1 VSPTGRTQFIII
13 SPDAAIIESEAAYLD
28 TVRQLDDEDK
38 LVGDPLTVARVA
50 RITGRLVSIAVADFP
65 ASADW
70 KWSVAI
76 VDDAETVNA
85 WCMAGGR
92 MAVYTG
98 LFDQLELTD
107 DEFAQIMGHEISHA
121 LANHT
126 AERMS
131 RAMATAAG
139 VAVIGAAS
147 DNSGAAIAGAAVL
160 ANVALT
166 LPNSRD
172 AENEADVMGMV
183 LATKAGYDPEAA
195 VTLWQK
201 MGDLSDERPAEFLS
215 THPRP
220 RKSAGRAQCHD
231 PPDAGDQSRSDQGAD
246 SPGHDRS
253 IRRSPTPDLL
263 PDGVEEVQVVLIL
276 VEDIDND
283 LLLRPAH
290 HVVVLAALRE
300 VHLGA
305 EEASSLST
313 TISDAN
319 RRHRVAGDDL
329 PAPHR

>member
-1 VSPTGRTQFIII
+1 MCRNKTIMRVRYWALIAVWMLLSSCAVSPTGRTQFIII
-13 SPDAAIIESEAAYLD
+13 SPDAAIIESEAAYMD

-50 RITGRLVSIAVADFP
+50 RITGRLVSIAVADFST
-65 ASADW
+65 SAGW

-76 VDDAETVNA
+76 VDDVETVNA

-98 LFDQLELTD
+98 LFDKLELTD

-131 RAMATAAG
+131 RAMATATG
-139 VAVIGAAS
+139 MAVIGAAS
-147 DNSGAAIAGAAVL
+147 DNSSVAMAGASVL

-201 MGDLSDERPAEFLS
+201 MGDLNDERPAEFLS
-215 THPRP
+215 THPAPENR
-220 RKSAGRAQCHD
+220 Q
-231 PPDAGDQSRSDQGAD
+231 
-246 SPGHDRS
+246 
-253 IRRSPTPDLL
+253 
-263 PDGVEEVQVVLIL
+263 
-276 VEDIDND
+276 
-283 LLLRPAH
+283 
-290 HVVVLAALRE
+290 AALNVMIPRMLE
-300 VHLGA
+300 INPNRTKAPIHPV
-305 EEASSLST
+305 
-313 TISDAN
+313 TIV
-319 RRHRVAGDDL
+319 R
-329 PAPHR
+329 

>member
-1 VSPTGRTQFIII
+1 M
-13 SPDAAIIESEAAYLD
+13 D

-38 LVGDPLTVARVA
+38 LVGDRLTVARVA
-50 RITGRLVSIAVADFP
+50 RITGRLVSIAVADFST
-65 ASADW
+65 SAGW

-98 LFDQLELTD
+98 LFDKLELTD

-131 RAMATAAG
+131 RAIATSTG
-139 VAVIGAAS
+139 MAVIGAAS
-147 DNSGAAIAGAAVL
+147 DNSSVAMASASML

-201 MGDLSDERPAEFLS
+201 MGDLNDGRPAEFLS
-215 THPRP
+215 THPAPENR
-220 RKSAGRAQCHD
+220 Q
-231 PPDAGDQSRSDQGAD
+231 
-246 SPGHDRS
+246 
-253 IRRSPTPDLL
+253 
-263 PDGVEEVQVVLIL
+263 
-276 VEDIDND
+276 
-283 LLLRPAH
+283 
-290 HVVVLAALRE
+290 AALNVMIPRMLQINPDRTKAPIHP
-300 VHLGA
+300 V
-305 EEASSLST
+305 
-313 TISDAN
+313 TI
-319 RRHRVAGDDL
+319 VQ
-329 PAPHR
+329 

>member
-1 VSPTGRTQFIII
+1 MRRSSILNGTERWIILAVWVLLSSCAVSPTGRTQFIII
-13 SPDAAIIESEAAYLD
+13 SPDAAIVESEAAYLD

-38 LVGDPLTVARVA
+38 LVDDPLTVARVA

-76 VDDAETVNA
+76 VDDTETVNA

-98 LFDQLELTD
+98 LFDQLKLTE

-131 RAMATAAG
+131 QAMATAAG

-147 DNSGAAIAGAAVL
+147 DNSGAAMVGAAVL

-166 LPNSRD
+166 LPNSRE

-183 LATKAGYDPEAA
+183 IATKAGYDPEAA

-201 MGDLSDERPAEFLS
+201 MGDVSDERPAEFLS
-215 THPRP
+215 THPAPENR
-220 RKSAGRAQCHD
+220 Q
-231 PPDAGDQSRSDQGAD
+231 
-246 SPGHDRS
+246 
-253 IRRSPTPDLL
+253 
-263 PDGVEEVQVVLIL
+263 
-276 VEDIDND
+276 
-283 LLLRPAH
+283 
-290 HVVVLAALRE
+290 AALNAMIPRMLE
-300 VHLGA
+300 INPTRTKAPIHPV
-305 EEASSLST
+305 
-313 TISDAN
+313 TI
-319 RRHRVAGDDL
+319 VQ
-329 PAPHR
+329 

>member
-1 VSPTGRTQFIII
+1 MASLFTHELLTNEELGVLAQPNAQRHCTALSKLTRLITGLMLVTLVGCATSPTGRTQFILI
-13 SPDAAIIESEAAYLD
+13 SPDAAIIESETAYLD
-28 TVRQLDDEDK
+28 TVRQLEDDDK
-38 LVGDPLTVARVA
+38 LVNDPLSVARVA
-50 RITGRLVSIAVADFP
+50 RITGRLVSIAIADYP
-65 ASADW
+65 ESADW

-139 VAVIGAAS
+139 VAVVGAAS
-147 DNSGAAIAGAAVL
+147 DNSGAAMAGAAL
-160 ANVALT
+160 IANVALT

-172 AENEADVMGMV
+172 AENEADILGMV

-201 MGDLSDERPAEFLS
+201 MGDLSDDRPAEFLS
-215 THPRP
+215 THPAPENR
-220 RKSAGRAQCHD
+220 Q
-231 PPDAGDQSRSDQGAD
+231 
-246 SPGHDRS
+246 
-253 IRRSPTPDLL
+253 
-263 PDGVEEVQVVLIL
+263 
-276 VEDIDND
+276 
-283 LLLRPAH
+283 
-290 HVVVLAALRE
+290 AALNAMIPHMLKINPSRDKAPIHP
-300 VHLGA
+300 V
-305 EEASSLST
+305 
-313 TISDAN
+313 TI
-319 RRHRVAGDDL
+319 VQ
-329 PAPHR
+329 

>member
-1 VSPTGRTQFIII
+1 LASLFTHELLTNEELRVLAQPNAKRHCTVLSKLTRLITGLMLVTLVGCATSPTGRTQFILI
-13 SPDAAIIESEAAYLD
+13 SPDAAIIESETAYLD
-28 TVRQLDDEDK
+28 TVRQLEDDDK
-38 LVGDPLTVARVA
+38 LVNDPLSVARVA
-50 RITGRLVSIAVADFP
+50 RITGRLVSIAIADYP
-65 ASADW
+65 ESANW

-139 VAVIGAAS
+139 VAMVGAAS
-147 DNSGAAIAGAAVL
+147 DNSGAAMAGAAL
-160 ANVALT
+160 IANVALT

-172 AENEADVMGMV
+172 AENEADILGMV

-201 MGDLSDERPAEFLS
+201 MGDLSDDRPAEFLS
-215 THPRP
+215 THPAPENR
-220 RKSAGRAQCHD
+220 Q
-231 PPDAGDQSRSDQGAD
+231 
-246 SPGHDRS
+246 
-253 IRRSPTPDLL
+253 
-263 PDGVEEVQVVLIL
+263 
-276 VEDIDND
+276 
-283 LLLRPAH
+283 
-290 HVVVLAALRE
+290 AALNAMIPHMLKINPSRDKAPIHP
-300 VHLGA
+300 V
-305 EEASSLST
+305 
-313 TISDAN
+313 TI
-319 RRHRVAGDDL
+319 VQ
-329 PAPHR
+329 

>member
-1 VSPTGRTQFIII
+1 MCRGKITMCTRYWALLAVWMLLSSCAVSPTGRTQFIII
-13 SPDAAIIESEAAYLD
+13 SPDAAIIESEAAYMD
-28 TVRQLDDEDK
+28 AVRQLDDEDK

-50 RITGRLVSIAVADFP
+50 RITGRLVSIAVADFST
-65 ASADW
+65 SAGW

-98 LFDQLELTD
+98 LFDKLELTD

-139 VAVIGAAS
+139 MAVIAAAS
-147 DNSGAAIAGAAVL
+147 DNSSVAMAGASVL

-195 VTLWQK
+195 VALWQK
-201 MGDLSDERPAEFLS
+201 MGDLNDGRPAEFLS
-215 THPRP
+215 THP
-220 RKSAGRAQCHD
+220 
-231 PPDAGDQSRSDQGAD
+231 
-246 SPGHDRS
+246 
-253 IRRSPTPDLL
+253 TP
-263 PDGVEEVQVVLIL
+263 ENRQ
-276 VEDIDND
+276 
-283 LLLRPAH
+283 
-290 HVVVLAALRE
+290 AALNVMIPRMLE
-300 VHLGA
+300 INPDRTKAPIHPV
-305 EEASSLST
+305 
-313 TISDAN
+313 TIV
-319 RRHRVAGDDL
+319 R
-329 PAPHR
+329 

>member
-1 VSPTGRTQFIII
+1 MCRDKIIMRTRYWALLAVWMLLSSCAVSPTGRPQFIII
-13 SPDAAIIESEAAYLD
+13 SPDAAIIESEAAYMD

-38 LVGDPLTVARVA
+38 LVGDPLTVTRVA
-50 RITGRLVSIAVADFP
+50 RITGRLVSIAVTDFST
-65 ASADW
+65 SADW

-98 LFDQLELTD
+98 LFDKLELTD

-131 RAMATAAG
+131 RAMATATG
-139 VAVIGAAS
+139 MAVIGAAS
-147 DNSGAAIAGAAVL
+147 DNSSVAMAGASVL

-183 LATKAGYDPEAA
+183 LASKAGYDPEAA

-201 MGDLSDERPAEFLS
+201 MGDLNDERPAEFLS
-215 THPRP
+215 THPAPENR
-220 RKSAGRAQCHD
+220 Q
-231 PPDAGDQSRSDQGAD
+231 
-246 SPGHDRS
+246 
-253 IRRSPTPDLL
+253 
-263 PDGVEEVQVVLIL
+263 
-276 VEDIDND
+276 
-283 LLLRPAH
+283 
-290 HVVVLAALRE
+290 AALNVMIPRMLE
-300 VHLGA
+300 INPDRTKAPIHPV
-305 EEASSLST
+305 
-313 TISDAN
+313 TI
-319 RRHRVAGDDL
+319 VQ
-329 PAPHR
+329 

>member
-1 VSPTGRTQFIII
+1 MRRSSILKGTKRWIILAVWVLLSSCAVSPTGRTQFIII
-13 SPDAAIIESEAAYLD
+13 SPDAAIVESEAAYLD
-28 TVRQLDDEDK
+28 TVRELDNEDK

-65 ASADW
+65 ERADW

-76 VDDAETVNA
+76 VDDTETVNA

-98 LFDQLELTD
+98 LFDQLKLTD

-147 DNSGAAIAGAAVL
+147 DNSGAAVVGAAVL

-166 LPNSRD
+166 LPNSRE

-183 LATKAGYDPEAA
+183 IATKAGYDPEAA

-201 MGDLSDERPAEFLS
+201 MGDMSDERPAEFLS
-215 THPRP
+215 THPAPENR
-220 RKSAGRAQCHD
+220 Q
-231 PPDAGDQSRSDQGAD
+231 
-246 SPGHDRS
+246 
-253 IRRSPTPDLL
+253 
-263 PDGVEEVQVVLIL
+263 
-276 VEDIDND
+276 
-283 LLLRPAH
+283 
-290 HVVVLAALRE
+290 AALNAMIPRMLE
-300 VHLGA
+300 INPSRTKAPIHPV
-305 EEASSLST
+305 
-313 TISDAN
+313 TI
-319 RRHRVAGDDL
+319 VQ
-329 PAPHR
+329 

>member
-1 VSPTGRTQFIII
+1 MCRGKITMCTRYWALLAVWMLLSSCAVSPTGRTQFIII
-13 SPDAAIIESEAAYLD
+13 SPDAAIIESEAAYMD
-28 TVRQLDDEDK
+28 AVRQLDDEDK

-50 RITGRLVSIAVADFP
+50 RITGRLVSIAVADFST
-65 ASADW
+65 SAGW

-98 LFDQLELTD
+98 LFDKLELTD

-131 RAMATAAG
+131 RAMATATG
-139 VAVIGAAS
+139 MAVIGAAS
-147 DNSGAAIAGAAVL
+147 DHSSVAMAGASVL

-201 MGDLSDERPAEFLS
+201 MGDLNDERPAEFLT
-215 THPRP
+215 THPAPENR
-220 RKSAGRAQCHD
+220 Q
-231 PPDAGDQSRSDQGAD
+231 
-246 SPGHDRS
+246 
-253 IRRSPTPDLL
+253 
-263 PDGVEEVQVVLIL
+263 
-276 VEDIDND
+276 
-283 LLLRPAH
+283 
-290 HVVVLAALRE
+290 AALNVMIPRMLE
-300 VHLGA
+300 INPNRTKAPIHPV
-305 EEASSLST
+305 
-313 TISDAN
+313 TIV
-319 RRHRVAGDDL
+319 R
-329 PAPHR
+329 

>member
-1 VSPTGRTQFIII
+1 MCRDKIIMRTRSWALLAVWMLLSSCAVSPTGRTQFIII
-13 SPDAAIIESEAAYLD
+13 SPDAAIIESEAAYMD

-50 RITGRLVSIAVADFP
+50 RITGRLVSIAVTDFST
-65 ASADW
+65 SADW

-98 LFDQLELTD
+98 LFDKLELTD

-131 RAMATAAG
+131 RAMATATG
-139 VAVIGAAS
+139 MAVIGAAS
-147 DNSGAAIAGAAVL
+147 DNSSVAMAGASVL

-201 MGDLSDERPAEFLS
+201 MGDLNDERPAEFLS
-215 THPRP
+215 THPAPQNR
-220 RKSAGRAQCHD
+220 Q
-231 PPDAGDQSRSDQGAD
+231 
-246 SPGHDRS
+246 
-253 IRRSPTPDLL
+253 
-263 PDGVEEVQVVLIL
+263 
-276 VEDIDND
+276 
-283 LLLRPAH
+283 
-290 HVVVLAALRE
+290 AALNVMIPRMLE
-300 VHLGA
+300 INPDRTKAPIHPV
-305 EEASSLST
+305 
-313 TISDAN
+313 TI
-319 RRHRVAGDDL
+319 VQ
-329 PAPHR
+329 

>member
-13 SPDAAIIESEAAYLD
+13 SPDAAIIESEAAYMD

-50 RITGRLVSIAVADFP
+50 RITGRLVFIAVTDFST
-65 ASADW
+65 SADW

-98 LFDQLELTD
+98 LFDKLELTD

-131 RAMATAAG
+131 RAMATATG
-139 VAVIGAAS
+139 MAVIGAAS
-147 DNSGAAIAGAAVL
+147 DNSSVAMTGASVL

-201 MGDLSDERPAEFLS
+201 MGDLNDERPAEFLS
-215 THPRP
+215 THPAPENR
-220 RKSAGRAQCHD
+220 Q
-231 PPDAGDQSRSDQGAD
+231 
-246 SPGHDRS
+246 
-253 IRRSPTPDLL
+253 
-263 PDGVEEVQVVLIL
+263 
-276 VEDIDND
+276 
-283 LLLRPAH
+283 
-290 HVVVLAALRE
+290 AALNVMIPRMLE
-300 VHLGA
+300 INPDRTKAPIHPV
-305 EEASSLST
+305 
-313 TISDAN
+313 TI
-319 RRHRVAGDDL
+319 VQ
-329 PAPHR
+329 

>member
-1 VSPTGRTQFIII
+1 MNSLVIQRALTALTLCWLVGCAVSPTGRSQFILI

-38 LVGDPLTVARVA
+38 LVDDPQTVARVA
-50 RITGRLVSIAVADFP
+50 RITGRLVSIAVSEFP
-65 ASADW
+65 ESADW
-70 KWSVAI
+70 KCSVAI
-76 VDDAETVNA
+76 VDDADTVNA

-98 LFDQLELTD
+98 LFDQLDLTD

-147 DNSGAAIAGAAVL
+147 DNSGAAMAGAAVI

-166 LPNSRD
+166 LPNSRE

-183 LATKAGYDPEAA
+183 LATQAGYDPEAA

-201 MGDLSDERPAEFLS
+201 MGDLNDERPAEFLS
-215 THPRP
+215 THPAPENR
-220 RKSAGRAQCHD
+220 Q
-231 PPDAGDQSRSDQGAD
+231 
-246 SPGHDRS
+246 
-253 IRRSPTPDLL
+253 
-263 PDGVEEVQVVLIL
+263 
-276 VEDIDND
+276 
-283 LLLRPAH
+283 
-290 HVVVLAALRE
+290 AALNAMIPRMLE
-300 VHLGA
+300 INPDRAKAPIHPV
-305 EEASSLST
+305 
-313 TISDAN
+313 TIV
-319 RRHRVAGDDL
+319 R
-329 PAPHR
+329 

>member
-1 VSPTGRTQFIII
+1 MLTSPVRPSPYRLILIVLVSLLAGCATSPTGRTQFILI
-13 SPDAAIIESEAAYLD
+13 SPDAAIPESEAAYLD

-38 LVGDPLTVARVA
+38 LVNDPLTVARVA
-50 RITGRLVSIAVADFP
+50 RITGRLVSIAVDDFP
-65 ASADW
+65 ESADW

-76 VDDAETVNA
+76 VDDTETVNA

-98 LFDQLELTD
+98 LFDQLKLTD

-139 VAVIGAAS
+139 VAVVGAAS
-147 DNSGAAIAGAAVL
+147 DNSGAAMAGAAVL

-195 VTLWQK
+195 ITLWQK

-215 THPRP
+215 THPAPSKRMDNLRKLVPKMMPYYEAKGERP
-220 RKSAGRAQCHD
+220 VY
-231 PPDAGDQSRSDQGAD
+231 PLRSG
-246 SPGHDRS
+246 
-253 IRRSPTPDLL
+253 
-263 PDGVEEVQVVLIL
+263 
-276 VEDIDND
+276 
-283 LLLRPAH
+283 
-290 HVVVLAALRE
+290 
-300 VHLGA
+300 
-305 EEASSLST
+305 
-313 TISDAN
+313 
-319 RRHRVAGDDL
+319 
-329 PAPHR
+329 

>member
-1 VSPTGRTQFIII
+1 MASLFTHELLTNEELGVLAQPNAQRHCTALSKLTRLITGLMLVTLVGCATSPTGRTQFILI
-13 SPDAAIIESEAAYLD
+13 SPDAAIIESETAYLD
-28 TVRQLDDEDK
+28 TVRQLEDDDK
-38 LVGDPLTVARVA
+38 LVNDPLSVARVA
-50 RITGRLVSIAVADFP
+50 RITGRLVSIAIADYP
-65 ASADW
+65 ESADW

-139 VAVIGAAS
+139 VAMVGAAS
-147 DNSGAAIAGAAVL
+147 DNSGAAMAGAAL
-160 ANVALT
+160 IANVALT

-172 AENEADVMGMV
+172 AENEADILGMV

-201 MGDLSDERPAEFLS
+201 MGDLSDDRPAEFLS
-215 THPRP
+215 THPAPENR
-220 RKSAGRAQCHD
+220 Q
-231 PPDAGDQSRSDQGAD
+231 
-246 SPGHDRS
+246 
-253 IRRSPTPDLL
+253 
-263 PDGVEEVQVVLIL
+263 
-276 VEDIDND
+276 
-283 LLLRPAH
+283 
-290 HVVVLAALRE
+290 AALNAMIPHMLKINPSRHKAPIHP
-300 VHLGA
+300 V
-305 EEASSLST
+305 
-313 TISDAN
+313 TI
-319 RRHRVAGDDL
+319 VQ
-329 PAPHR
+329 

>member
-1 VSPTGRTQFIII
+1 MLAQPNAQRHCTVLSKLTRLITGLMLVTLVGCATSPTGRTQFILI
-13 SPDAAIIESEAAYLD
+13 SPDAAIIESETAYLD
-28 TVRQLDDEDK
+28 TVRQLEDDDK
-38 LVGDPLTVARVA
+38 LVNDPLSVARVA
-50 RITGRLVSIAVADFP
+50 RITGRLVSIAIADYP
-65 ASADW
+65 ESADW

-139 VAVIGAAS
+139 VAVVGAAS
-147 DNSGAAIAGAAVL
+147 DNSGAAMAGAAL
-160 ANVALT
+160 IANVALT

-172 AENEADVMGMV
+172 AENEADIMGMV

-201 MGDLSDERPAEFLS
+201 MGDLSDDRPAEFLS
-215 THPRP
+215 THPAPENR
-220 RKSAGRAQCHD
+220 Q
-231 PPDAGDQSRSDQGAD
+231 
-246 SPGHDRS
+246 
-253 IRRSPTPDLL
+253 
-263 PDGVEEVQVVLIL
+263 
-276 VEDIDND
+276 
-283 LLLRPAH
+283 
-290 HVVVLAALRE
+290 AALNAMIPHMLKINPSRDKAPIHP
-300 VHLGA
+300 V
-305 EEASSLST
+305 
-313 TISDAN
+313 TIV
-319 RRHRVAGDDL
+319 R
-329 PAPHR
+329 

>member
-1 VSPTGRTQFIII
+1 MASLFTHELLTNEELGVLAQPNAQRHCTVLSKLTRLITGLMLVTLVGCATSPTGRTQFILI
-13 SPDAAIIESEAAYLD
+13 SPDAAIIESETAYLD
-28 TVRQLDDEDK
+28 TVRQLEDDDK
-38 LVGDPLTVARVA
+38 LVSDPLSVARVA
-50 RITGRLVSIAVADFP
+50 RITGRLVSIAIADYP
-65 ASADW
+65 ESADW

-139 VAVIGAAS
+139 VAMVGAAS
-147 DNSGAAIAGAAVL
+147 DNSGAAMAGAAL
-160 ANVALT
+160 IANVALT

-172 AENEADVMGMV
+172 AENEADILGMV

-201 MGDLSDERPAEFLS
+201 MGDLSDDRPAEFLS
-215 THPRP
+215 THPAPENR
-220 RKSAGRAQCHD
+220 Q
-231 PPDAGDQSRSDQGAD
+231 
-246 SPGHDRS
+246 
-253 IRRSPTPDLL
+253 
-263 PDGVEEVQVVLIL
+263 
-276 VEDIDND
+276 
-283 LLLRPAH
+283 
-290 HVVVLAALRE
+290 AALNAMIPHMLKINPSRDKAPIHP
-300 VHLGA
+300 V
-305 EEASSLST
+305 
-313 TISDAN
+313 TI
-319 RRHRVAGDDL
+319 VQ
-329 PAPHR
+329 